1 MRLTRLIGIALLIA
15 AAATAATCAA
25 AGGPPT
31 GGTAG
36 SAFSP
41 DGSFSYI
48 AVPRHRDT
56 TLQLWRD
63 ARRIRAVSFRGNFG
77 FPIVAAD
84 GTSEGVSRDG
94 NTLVLAT
101 GQGHFRLLDAHT
113 LRLRQVVKLS
123 SDFSYDALSPHART
137 LYLIQHVASPNSNR
151 YYVRVYDLQ
160 RHRLLKTPIFDTREK
175 WSLMSGMPVTR
186 ATSASGRWVYTLYT
200 RPGGKPFVHS
210 LDSVHRKAV
219 CVDLP
224 WMRDQ
229 SRLFQMH
236 LQLSRDE
243 RKLLLRSGSRTMRTI
258 DTRTFRVR

>member
-1 MRLTRLIGIALLIA
+1 MHLKRLIGIASIVAAAGATA
-15 AAATAATCAA
+15 AAADGPA
-25 AGGPPT
+25 AGG
-31 GGTAG
+31 TANE
-36 SAFSP
+36 AFSP
-41 DGSFSYI
+41 DGRSSYI
-48 AVPRHRDT
+48 AVPHRNIST

-63 ARRIRAVSFRGNFG
+63 ARRIRSVKLSGYFG

-94 NTLVLAT
+94 SKLVVAT
-101 GQGHFRLLDAHT
+101 GQGRFRVLDAHT
-113 LRLRQVVKLS
+113 LRLLQVVKLPS
-123 SDFSYDALSPHART
+123 QFSYDAVSPHARM

-151 YYVRVYDLQ
+151 YYVRAYDLKF
-160 RHRLLKTPIFDTREK
+160 RRLLRAPIFDTREK

-186 ATSASGRWVYTLYT
+186 ATSRSGRWVYTLYT

-210 LDSVHRKAV
+210 LDSVRRKAV

-229 SRLFQMH
+229 NLLFQMH

-258 DTRTFRVR
+258 DTRTYRVS

>member
-1 MRLTRLIGIALLIA
+1 MRLSRLIGIVSIA

-41 DGSFSYI
+41 DGRLSYI
-48 AVPRHRDT
+48 AVPHRNKST

-63 ARRIRAVSFRGNFG
+63 AHRIRAVKIHGYFG

-84 GTSEGVSRDG
+84 GLSEGVSRDG

-113 LRLRQVVKLS
+113 LRLLQVVKLPS
-123 SDFSYDALSPHART
+123 QFSYDALSPHARM

-151 YYVRVYDLQ
+151 YYVRAYDLKFRRLQ
-160 RHRLLKTPIFDTREK
+160 REPIFDTREK

-210 LDSVHRKAV
+210 LDSTHRAAV

-224 WMRDQ
+224 WMQDQ
-229 SRLFQMH
+229 SRLFGMR
-236 LQLSRDE
+236 LELSRGE
-243 RKLLLRSGSRTMRTI
+243 GKLRLLSGNGVVATI
-258 DTRTFRVR
+258 DTRTFRVS